1 MPTYRIYTFDE
12 GAHILEPPKVIE
24 CENDE
29 AAVKEAKQLLNGKL
43 IEVWEKARHMFAS
56 TPLIAD
62 PKRHVRFVPVS
73 GHFRTRKRF
82 LLRLDN

>member
-43 IEVWEKARHMFAS
+43 IEVWEKARPYRS
-56 TPLIAD
+56 PRPRSSLIQNGMSA
-62 PKRHVRFVPVS
+62 
-73 GHFRTRKRF
+73 
-82 LLRLDN
+82 LCQ